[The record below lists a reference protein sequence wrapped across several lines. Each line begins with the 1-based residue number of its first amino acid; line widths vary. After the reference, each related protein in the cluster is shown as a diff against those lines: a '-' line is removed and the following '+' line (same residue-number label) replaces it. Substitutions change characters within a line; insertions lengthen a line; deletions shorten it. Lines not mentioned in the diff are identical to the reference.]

1 MGIRPETFSEDTQSI
16 SPIPFATP
24 NPSDETA
31 ALDTPAV
38 EVEQT
43 PEAAATPLQEQAD
56 AGQTT
61 PLVAFSPTPAMQEP
75 FHSGAS
81 VFAIGALVGAVLVA
95 VAALAIRSR
104 IQKRAKAKKAA
115 AMHGY
120 ALPQG
125 LEVGNAHNIGKR
137 SNQEDSFGI
146 SDLNNQRLV
155 SESGIL
161 AVVADGMGGLAD
173 GERVSAAAVGA
184 MIREYPALSKHWM
197 PQQKLLY
204 LTQRACDAANAVTG
218 GARNQGG
225 STLLSTLVRDGKL
238 WFVSVGDSRIC
249 LARGGSL
256 ITLTRPHVYEID
268 LDCRA
273 ARGEMTFEAALS
285 EGQRT
290 ALTSYIG
297 MGELEAIDYNPR
309 GIQLLAGDWVL
320 LMTDG
325 VFNALDEE
333 EIAAALY
340 GSAQHAAERIESRVI
355 AKGLQQQDNLTVVT
369 LRIV

>member
-1 MGIRPETFSEDTQSI
+1 MGIRLESFSEDTQSI
-16 SPIPFATP
+16 SPIPFVTP
-24 NPSDETA
+24 NPTVESGA
-31 ALDTPAV
+31 QDTPIPEAT
-38 EVEQT
+38 QT
-43 PEAAATPLQEQAD
+43 PEEAGTPQPESTQDITL
-56 AGQTT
+56 T
-61 PLVAFSPTPAMQEP
+61 PMVALSPAPEVQQVNFGFST
-75 FHSGAS
+75 
-81 VFAIGALVGAVLVA
+81 FAIGALVGAAL
-95 VAALAIRSR
+95 VAALALAIRAGVKR
-104 IQKRAKAKKAA
+104 RAKAKKTAGMRGF
-115 AMHGY
+115 AM
-120 ALPQG
+120 PQG
-125 LEVGNAHNIGKR
+125 LEIGNAHNIGKR

-173 GERVSAAAVGA
+173 GELVSAAAVGA
-184 MIREYPALSKHWM
+184 MIREFPTLSKHWM

-225 STLLSTLVRDGKL
+225 STLLATLVRDGKL

-249 LARGGSL
+249 LVRGGCML
-256 ITLTRPHVYEID
+256 TLTRPHVYETD
-268 LDCRA
+268 LDRRA
-273 ARGEMTFEAALS
+273 ARGELTFEDAIAES
-285 EGQRT
+285 QRA

-297 MGELEAIDYNPR
+297 MGELENIDFNPR

-340 GSAQHAAERIESRVI
+340 GAAQHAAERIESRVI
-355 AKGLQQQDNLTVVT
+355 AKGLQQQDNLTVVA